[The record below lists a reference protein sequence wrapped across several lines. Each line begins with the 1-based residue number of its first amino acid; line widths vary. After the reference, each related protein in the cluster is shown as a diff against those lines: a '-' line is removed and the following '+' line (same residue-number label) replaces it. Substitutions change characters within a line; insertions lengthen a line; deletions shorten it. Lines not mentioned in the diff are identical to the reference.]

1 MGFPIRKSPVI
12 TLLVSLPRLIADLCV
27 LLRLKLPSH
36 PPTALRTLTTSNENK
51 IKMVFSYSVFKVQ
64 SFFKFRIPIKH
75 YRTNYTYGELA
86 ESMVDLRRFE
96 LLTSSLQMRRS
107 SQLSYRP
114 KDIINLLCF

>member
-64 SFFKFRIPIKH
+64 SLFKFRIPIKKH
-75 YRTNYTYGELA
+75 YRSNHTYGEPA

-114 KDIINLLCF
+114 KDII